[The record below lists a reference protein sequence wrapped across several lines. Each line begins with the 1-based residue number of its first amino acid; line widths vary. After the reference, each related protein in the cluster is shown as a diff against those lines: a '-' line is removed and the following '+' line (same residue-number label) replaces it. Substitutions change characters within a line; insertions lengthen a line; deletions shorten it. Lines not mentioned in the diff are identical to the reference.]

1 MQNQANIL
9 NLVRKLMIKILNL
22 KLEILLDILLSTAV
36 RAEVV
41 AKLLIQDISLLSSFI
56 HHWEYY

>member
-22 KLEILLDILLSTAV
+22 KLEILLDILFSTAV

-41 AKLLIQDISLLSSFI
+41 AKLVIQDISLLSSFI
-56 HHWEYY
+56 RH

>member
-22 KLEILLDILLSTAV
+22 KLEILLDVLFSTAV

-41 AKLLIQDISLLSSFI
+41 AKLVIQDISLLSSFI
-56 HHWEYY
+56 HH

>member
-22 KLEILLDILLSTAV
+22 KLEILLDILFSTAV

-41 AKLLIQDISLLSSFI
+41 AKLVIQDISLLSSFI
-56 HHWEYY
+56 HH

>member
-1 MQNQANIL
+1 
-9 NLVRKLMIKILNL
+9 MIKILNL
-22 KLEILLDILLSTAV
+22 KLEILLDILLSTTV

>member
-22 KLEILLDILLSTAV
+22 KLEILLDILFSTAV

-41 AKLLIQDISLLSSFI
+41 AKLVIQDISLLSSFI